1 MIIMKRSAYILIIQ
15 VFLVTGSLKAQY
27 AISLEECYTLAKQ
40 NYPLV
45 KQQDLIT
52 KSKEYSIAN
61 VSTAYL
67 PQFTVSGQ
75 ASYQSAVTEIP
86 IKLPNMDIPSIGKD
100 QYKIYA
106 EVNQTIFDGGV
117 NRLQKNS
124 IEANSAVEQQNLEV
138 ELYKLN
144 ERINQLF
151 FGILL
156 AKDQLTQTE
165 MLKKDIQ
172 LGLDKVK
179 AAIANGTALKSS
191 GDALEAQLLETDQR
205 AIELR
210 SLSQAYTSMLGYFI
224 NKPLNENSLL
234 ERPASPIVIRQIDR
248 PELRLYEKE
257 KKSLDIQDQLV
268 KAKNLPK
275 AGLFLQGGMG
285 KPALNMLS
293 NDLDPYYIGGVR
305 LNWSL
310 SGLYTSIK
318 DKALVNVKRHKID
331 LQQEIFLFNTQL
343 TLKKQNAE
351 ITKLENLVKSDN
363 EIIPLRT
370 RIKNTALAQ
379 LEYGV
384 INSSDYLREV
394 NAEDKAKQNRL
405 LHETQLLT
413 AQYDQQ
419 ITTGK

>member
-1 MIIMKRSAYILIIQ
+1 MIK
-15 VFLVTGSLKAQY
+15 K
-27 AISLEECYTLAKQ
+27 
-40 NYPLV
+40 
-45 KQQDLIT
+45 QDLIKKT
-52 KSKEYSIAN
+52 GEYSVAN
-61 VSTAYL
+61 VSTAFL
-67 PQFTVSGQ
+67 PQFSVNGQ
-75 ASYQSAVTEIP
+75 ATYQSAVTEIP
-86 IKLPNMDIPSIGKD
+86 VKLPNTDIPSLSKD

-117 NRLQKNS
+117 NKLQKNS
-124 IEANSAVEQQNLEV
+124 IEANAGIELQQLEV

-156 AKDQLTQTE
+156 AKEQLAQTA

-191 GDALEAQLLETDQR
+191 GDAMEAELLKTEQK

-210 SLSQAYTSMLGYFI
+210 SVAGAYITMLGYFI
-224 NKPLNENSLL
+224 NKPLDENTVFEKPVSLVV
-234 ERPASPIVIRQIDR
+234 SQKINR
-248 PELRLYEKE
+248 PELILFEKE
-257 KKSLDIQDQLV
+257 KRSLDIQDQLL

-293 NDLDPYYIGGVR
+293 NDVDAYYIGGIR

-310 SGLYTSIK
+310 SGLYTSK
-318 DKALVNVKRHKID
+318 KEKALINIRRNNTD
-331 LQQEIFLFNTQL
+331 LQKETFLFNTEL
-343 TLKKQNAE
+343 TLKKQNAD
-351 ITKLENLVKSDN
+351 ITKLENLIKSDD
-363 EIIPLRT
+363 EIITLRT
-370 RIKNTALAQ
+370 RIKNTSLAQ

-384 INSSDYLREV
+384 INSNDYLREV
-394 NAEDKAKQNRL
+394 NAEDQAKQNRL
-405 LHETQLLT
+405 LHETQLLM

>member
-1 MIIMKRSAYILIIQ
+1 MKRLVYILII
-15 VFLVTGSLKAQY
+15 LASLLMGSAQ
-27 AISLEECYTLAKQ
+27 AQNVISIEDCYTLAKQ

-45 KQQDLIT
+45 KQRDLIT

-67 PQFTVSGQ
+67 PQFTVNGQ
-75 ASYQSAVTEIP
+75 ATYQSAVTEIP
-86 IKLPNMDIPSIGKD
+86 IKLPNTDIPSIGKD

-117 NRLQKNS
+117 NRLQQNS
-124 IEANSAVEQQNLEV
+124 IEANSAIEQQNLEV

-156 AKDQLTQTE
+156 AKDQLAQTE
-165 MLKKDIQ
+165 MLKKDIR

-179 AAIANGTALKSS
+179 AAITNGTALKSS
-191 GDALEAQLLETDQR
+191 GDALEAQLLETDQQ
-205 AIELR
+205 AIELK
-210 SLSQAYTSMLGYFI
+210 SLSQAYNSMLGYFI
-224 NKPLNENSLL
+224 NKPLDENSVF
-234 ERPASPIVIRQIDR
+234 ERPENLTVTQQINR
-248 PELRLYEKE
+248 PELLLYAKE
-257 KKSLDIQDQLV
+257 KRSLDIQDQLV

-285 KPALNMLS
+285 RPALNMLS

-310 SGLYTSIK
+310 SGLYTAKKDRALINIK
-318 DKALVNVKRHKID
+318 RNTVD
-331 LQQEIFLFNTQL
+331 LKQETFLFNTQL
-343 TLKKQNAE
+343 TLRKQNAE

-394 NAEDKAKQNRL
+394 NAEDKAKQGRL

>member
-1 MIIMKRSAYILIIQ
+1 MKRLLVIFS
-15 VFLVTGSLKAQY
+15 FLVSLQVASAQTSNVVS
-27 AISLEECYTLAKQ
+27 IEDCYKLAKQ
-40 NYPLV
+40 NYPLI
-45 KQQDLIT
+45 KRQDLIK

-61 VSTAYL
+61 VSTAFL
-67 PQFTVSGQ
+67 PQFTVNGQ
-75 ASYQSAVTEIP
+75 ATYQSDVTEIP
-86 IKLPNMDIPSIGKD
+86 VKLTNTNIPSLSKD

-117 NRLQKNS
+117 NKWQKNS
-124 IEANSAVEQQNLEV
+124 IEANAGIEQQQLEV

-156 AKDQLTQTE
+156 AKEQLAQTE

-191 GDALEAQLLETDQR
+191 GDAMEAELLKTEQK

-210 SLSQAYTSMLGYFI
+210 SIARAYITMLGYFI
-224 NKPLNENSLL
+224 NKPMDENAVF
-234 ERPASPIVIRQIDR
+234 EKPASPVASQQINR
-248 PELRLYEKE
+248 PELILYEKE
-257 KKSLDIQDQLV
+257 KRALDVQDQLV

-275 AGLFLQGGMG
+275 TGLFLQGGMG

-293 NDLDPYYIGGVR
+293 NDVDAYYIGGIR
-305 LNWSL
+305 LSWSL
-310 SGLYTSIK
+310 SGLYTSK
-318 DKALVNVKRHKID
+318 KEKALINIKRNNSD
-331 LQQEIFLFNTQL
+331 LQKETFLFNTEL
-343 TLKKQNAE
+343 TLKKQNAD
-351 ITKLENLVKSDN
+351 IAKLENLIKSDD
-363 EIIPLRT
+363 EIITLRT

-384 INSSDYLREV
+384 INSNDYLREV
-394 NAEDKAKQNRL
+394 NAEDQAKQNRL
-405 LHETQLLT
+405 LHETQLLM
-413 AQYDQQ
+413 ARYDQQ